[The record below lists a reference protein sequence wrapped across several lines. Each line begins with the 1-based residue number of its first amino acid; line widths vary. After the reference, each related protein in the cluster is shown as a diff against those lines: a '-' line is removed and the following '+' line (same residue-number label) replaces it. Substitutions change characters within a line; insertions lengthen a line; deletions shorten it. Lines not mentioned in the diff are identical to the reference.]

1 MSGGPS
7 SGEPIDRSPAADAD
21 RLGERN
27 LPALHAYAL
36 GRNLMFMVPVLVPFW
51 RANGLSMTELMAL
64 QSYFSV
70 VSVALEV
77 PTGWLADRWGRRA
90 SLLLGLLALCAAVAV
105 YGLGHGLAAFV
116 LAETCFGLGHA
127 LTSGADVALL
137 HDSLQAAGR
146 VADYPRRFARYQ
158 AVQLAAGA
166 ASSAIGG
173 VYFAHDLRAAWW
185 LTLAA
190 LLLALWPAWRLVE
203 PPRGASPALAGARA
217 VPAARR
223 AVAGL
228 LLLGALTWG
237 GNRAAQWLMQPYF
250 EQAGWTL
257 GSFGLLLAAGMGIAA
272 AASRGS
278 AALLQHLGPARLAGG
293 LVLASAGAFA
303 AMAAAAPHPAWAGWV
318 GLAALALQQAVAGCV
333 MTLYTT
339 LFNRHLPP
347 AWRATGLSLQ
357 SLAGMAA
364 YAGIIPLLG
373 AVADAHDLAASLAL
387 LALLLVA
394 GCVPLAWLA
403 WPVLQAHAPRPTTPP
418 PAPPL
423 S

>member
-1 MSGGPS
+1 MS
-7 SGEPIDRSPAADAD
+7 A
-21 RLGERN
+21 RN
-27 LPALHAYAL
+27 LAALQAYAL

-51 RANGLSMTELMAL
+51 RANGLSMAELMAL
-64 QSYFSV
+64 QSYFSA

-90 SLLLGLLALCAAVAV
+90 SLLLGLAALCAAVAL
-105 YGLGHGLAAFV
+105 YGLGHGLAAFL

-127 LTSGADVALL
+127 LTSGADLALL

-166 ASSAIGG
+166 VSSAIGG
-173 VYFAHDLRAAWW
+173 LCFAQDPRAAWW

-190 LLLALWPAWRLVE
+190 LLLALVPAWRLQE
-203 PPRGASPALAGARA
+203 PPRGTAAAVTVIQPGQAG
-217 VPAARR
+217 RR

-257 GSFGLLLAAGMGIAA
+257 ASFGLLLAAGMGIAA

-278 AALLQHLGPARLAGG
+278 ATLLRRLGAQRLAGT
-293 LVLASAGAFA
+293 LLLASAGAFA
-303 AMAAAAPHPAWAGWV
+303 AMAVAAPNAAWAGWI
-318 GLAALALQQAVAGCV
+318 GLAALAVQQAVAGCV

-339 LFNRHLPP
+339 LFNQHLPA

-357 SLAGMAA
+357 SLAGMAV
-364 YAGIIPLLG
+364 YAAIIPLLG
-373 AVADAHDLAASLAL
+373 AVADARDLATALAL

-394 GCVPLAWLA
+394 GFLPLAWLA
-403 WPVLQAHAPRPTTPP
+403 RPVLRGHTATP
-418 PAPPL
+418 
-423 S
+423 

>member
-1 MSGGPS
+1 MT
-7 SGEPIDRSPAADAD
+7 A
-21 RLGERN
+21 RN
-27 LPALHAYAL
+27 LAALQAYAL

-51 RANGLSMTELMAL
+51 RANGLSMAELMAL

-90 SLLLGLLALCAAVAV
+90 SLLLGLAALCVAVAV
-105 YGLGHGLAAFV
+105 YGVGHGLAAF
-116 LAETCFGLGHA
+116 LFAETCFGLGHA

-137 HDSLQAAGR
+137 HDSLQATGR
-146 VADYPRRFARYQ
+146 VAEYPRRFARYQ
-158 AVQLAAGA
+158 AVQLGAGA

-173 VYFAHDLRAAWW
+173 LCFAHDPRAAWW

-190 LLLALWPAWRLVE
+190 LLLALGPAWRLVE
-203 PPRGASPALAGARA
+203 PPRGDTGGAAEPPTDPITAAAPGQAS
-217 VPAARR
+217 RR

-257 GSFGLLLAAGMGIAA
+257 ARFGLLLAAGMAVAA
-272 AASRGS
+272 VASHGS
-278 AALLQHLGPARLAGG
+278 AALLRHLGATRLASA
-293 LVLASAGAFA
+293 LLLASAGAFA
-303 AMAAAAPHPAWAGWV
+303 AMAAAAPHAAWAGWV
-318 GLAALALQQAVAGCV
+318 GLAALAVQQAVAGCV

-339 LFNRHLPP
+339 LFNQHLPA
-347 AWRATGLSLQ
+347 AWRATGLSVQ
-357 SLAGMAA
+357 SLAGMAV
-364 YAGIIPLLG
+364 YAAIIPLLG
-373 AVADAHDLAASLAL
+373 AVADARDLSAALAL

-394 GCVPLAWLA
+394 GFVPLVVLA
-403 WPVLQAHAPRPTTPP
+403 RPVLRVTTPP
-418 PAPPL
+418 PAPPP
-423 S
+423 

>member
-1 MSGGPS
+1 MSHTRGNL
-7 SGEPIDRSPAADAD
+7 AA
-21 RLGERN
+21 LQ
-27 LPALHAYAL
+27 AYAL
-36 GRNLMFMVPVLVPFW
+36 GRNLMFVVPVLVPFW

-90 SLLLGLLALCAAVAV
+90 SLLLGLVALCAAVAV
-105 YGLGHGLAAFV
+105 YGVGHGLAAFL

-137 HDSLQAAGR
+137 HDSLHAAGR
-146 VADYPRRFARYQ
+146 VAEYPRRFARYQ

-166 ASSAIGG
+166 TSSAIGG
-173 VYFAHDLRAAWW
+173 LCFAQDPRAAWW

-203 PPRGASPALAGARA
+203 PLHGGRDGDKGGATTPIARSIDNPAPGPAG
-217 VPAARR
+217 RR

-250 EQAGWTL
+250 EHAGWTL
-257 GSFGLLLAAGMGIAA
+257 ASFGLLLAAGMGVAA

-278 AALLQHLGPARLAGG
+278 AALLQRLGATRLAGT
-293 LVLASAGAFA
+293 LLLASAGTFA
-303 AMAAAAPHPAWAGWV
+303 ALAAAAPHAAWAGWV
-318 GLAALALQQAVAGCV
+318 GLAALAVQQAVAGCV

-339 LFNRHLPP
+339 LFNQHLPA

-357 SLAGMAA
+357 SLAGMAV
-364 YAGIIPLLG
+364 YAAIIPLLG
-373 AVADAHDLAASLAL
+373 AVADARDLSAALAL

-394 GCVPLAWLA
+394 GFVPLARLA
-403 WPVLQAHAPRPTTPP
+403 RPALRGHAAGTTH
-418 PAPPL
+418 
-423 S
+423 

>member
-1 MSGGPS
+1 MRHAKGNL
-7 SGEPIDRSPAADAD
+7 AA
-21 RLGERN
+21 LQ
-27 LPALHAYAL
+27 AYAL

-90 SLLLGLLALCAAVAV
+90 SLLLGLAALCAAVAV
-105 YGLGHGLAAFV
+105 YGVGHGLAAFL

-137 HDSLQAAGR
+137 HDSLHAAGR
-146 VADYPRRFARYQ
+146 VAEYPRRFARYQ

-173 VYFAHDLRAAWW
+173 LCFAQDPRAAWW

-203 PPRGASPALAGARA
+203 PLHGERDRDGTTTPIAKTAPGPAG
-217 VPAARR
+217 RR

-250 EQAGWTL
+250 EHAGWTL
-257 GSFGLLLAAGMGIAA
+257 ASFGLLLAAGMGVAA

-278 AALLQHLGPARLAGG
+278 AALLQRLGATRLAGT
-293 LVLASAGAFA
+293 LLLASAGAFA
-303 AMAAAAPHPAWAGWV
+303 AMAVAAPHAAWAGWV
-318 GLAALALQQAVAGCV
+318 GLAALAVQQAVAGCV

-339 LFNRHLPP
+339 LFNQHLPA

-357 SLAGMAA
+357 SLAGMAV
-364 YAGIIPLLG
+364 YAATIPLLG
-373 AVADAHDLAASLAL
+373 AVADARNLSAALAL

-394 GCVPLAWLA
+394 GFVPLAWLA
-403 WPVLQAHAPRPTTPP
+403 WPVLRGHAAGTTH
-418 PAPPL
+418 
-423 S
+423 

>member
-1 MSGGPS
+1 MSGSPAS
-7 SGEPIDRSPAADAD
+7 SGHIGRSPQGDPGWLSA
-21 RLGERN
+21 RN
-27 LPALHAYAL
+27 LSALRTYAL

-51 RANGLSMTELMAL
+51 RANGLSMAELMAL

-173 VYFAHDLRAAWW
+173 VCFATDLRAAWW
-185 LTLAA
+185 FTLAA
-190 LLLALWPAWRLVE
+190 LLLALRPAWRLVE
-203 PPRGASPALAGARA
+203 PPRGDRPSIAPARA
-217 VPAARR
+217 GQASHR

-257 GSFGLLLAAGMGIAA
+257 GSFGLLLAAGMGVAA
-272 AASRGS
+272 AASRSS
-278 AALLQHLGPARLAGG
+278 AALLLRLGARGLAGA
-293 LVLASAGAFA
+293 LLLASAAAFA
-303 AMAAAAPHPAWAGWV
+303 AMAAAAPHAAWAGWV
-318 GLAALALQQAVAGCV
+318 GLAALALQQTVAGCV

-339 LFNRHLPP
+339 LFNEHLPP

-364 YAGIIPLLG
+364 YAAIIPLLG
-373 AVADAHDLAASLAL
+373 AVADARDLAASLAL

-403 WPVLQAHAPRPTTPP
+403 WPVLRTPSPSPTTPP
-418 PAPPL
+418 PDPP
-423 S
+423 